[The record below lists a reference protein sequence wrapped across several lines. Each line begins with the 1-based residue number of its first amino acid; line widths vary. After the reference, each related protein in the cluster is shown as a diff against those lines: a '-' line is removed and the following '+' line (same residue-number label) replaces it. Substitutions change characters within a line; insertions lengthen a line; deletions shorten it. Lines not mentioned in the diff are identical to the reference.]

1 MRATLDSRTGRVLL
15 PAFLAL
21 VAMCAVGHGR
31 AVLLLD
37 LADAAFSERFDPS
50 RMEEAIS
57 YYESAL
63 SDIPVQSEGFV
74 LARLSQCYYELTT
87 FSPGNTQDDR
97 RLFKKG
103 REYGLRSLRLNPDF
117 ARLEDDDFKLAVS
130 YVTDPAA
137 LLWTANNWGA
147 LFNYDPLLGM
157 IDVGKVKALYE
168 RGIEIAEGYWGG
180 SFHNA
185 LGAMLV
191 TLPPFLGG
199 SAEEGRT
206 HLERAIEISPDYLE
220 NHVVYAQYW
229 GFTYDLFGKVSGI
242 RDPDLIEREL
252 DFVLSAQLG
261 DWPFWNREAKKEAEA
276 LLKVKEGFEDEG

>member
-1 MRATLDSRTGRVLL
+1 MKRFTVSAYVFVFLLSASALLVVASGADSLSALL
-15 PAFLAL
+15 AQ
-21 VAMCAVGHGR
+21 G
-31 AVLLLD
+31 
-37 LADAAFSERFDPS
+37 DAAFAERFS
-50 RMEEAIS
+50 EGRMKEAIS
-57 YYESAL
+57 FYEEAL
-63 SDIPVQSEGFV
+63 PTLPVQSEGFV
-74 LARLSQCYYELTT
+74 LGRLSQCYYELTT
-87 FSPGNTQDDR
+87 FSPGNTPGDR
-97 RLFKKG
+97 PLFEKG
-103 REYGLRSLRLNPDF
+103 KEYGLRSLRLNHDF
-117 ARLEDDDFKLAVS
+117 ARLGNDDFKEAVS

-147 LFNYDPLLGM
+147 LFSYDPLLGM

-168 RGIEIAEGYWGG
+168 RGIEIAEDYWGG

-191 TLPPFLGG
+191 TLPSFLGG
-199 SAEEGRT
+199 SVEEGRS

-252 DFVLSAQLG
+252 DFVLSAQIG